1 MGYNYTTDDFKG
13 SLRAIQEN
21 LQEAE
26 NMIDEAVN
34 EAELFIGTGCDYYR
48 GEETPESL
56 KSSIEE
62 VIYMFDE
69 VDEKLFEFQS
79 EWNRKIEM
87 LKKNAED
94 RFKYLYEN
102 AIIEVKK

>member
-1 MGYNYTTDDFKG
+1 MGYNGTTDDLKS
-13 SLRAIQEN
+13 SLRFIQEN

-26 NMIDEAVN
+26 NYIDEAVN
-34 EAELFIGTGCDYYR
+34 EVELFIGAGYNYYR
-48 GEETPESL
+48 GEETPDNL
-56 KSSIEE
+56 KDSIEE
-62 VIYMFDE
+62 VIYMFDR
-69 VDEKLFEFQS
+69 VDVKLFEFQS

-102 AIIEVKK
+102 AIIEVKE